1 MKKLV
6 LSLAII
12 GFIAF
17 GALQVQ
23 YIVAST
29 SQVEMVKLDKDPKK
43 EDTKKAV
50 DSKEV
55 KSDTKTTE
63 TAKSTCGSS
72 CCDKSTSSGS
82 CCGSEKSGSS
92 SACPDKK

>member
-12 GFIAF
+12 GFITF
-17 GALQVQ
+17 GAFQVQ
-23 YIVAST
+23 NLVASS

-43 EDTKKAV
+43 EDTKKAA

-55 KSDTKTTE
+55 KADTKTTE
-63 TAKSTCGSS
+63 ASTKSCGSS
-72 CCDKSTSSGS
+72 CCDKSSSGS

-92 SACPDKK
+92 TACPDKK